1 MKLGHEAWGWR
12 FDVRLGED
20 GGGRVQDEGDALP
33 RVSEFPEMAGD
44 AETIDWDRER
54 PEYDE
59 TIYINHYLGYDRY

>member
-33 RVSEFPEMAGD
+33 RVSEFQDMAGD
-44 AETIDWDRER
+44 AETIDWTESVRK
-54 PEYDE
+54 
-59 TIYINHYLGYDRY
+59 IHKSLLGV